1 MYMAYKMVKI
11 NVTKHNIFLK
21 NPPAAVEQILLQLGR
36 NIRTARLRRMMRL
49 SDLAARVGVSR
60 YTMSDVEKGKPSVSI
75 AAYVGALWALGLID
89 ELRDIA
95 DPDHDTE
102 GKALESIRSPKT
114 AAKRKKVLENDF

>member
-1 MYMAYKMVKI
+1 MIYKMVKI
-11 NVTKHNIFLK
+11 NMTKHNIFLK
-21 NPPAAVEQILLQLGR
+21 SPPAAVEQNLLRLGR

-49 SDLAARVGVSR
+49 SDLADRVGISR

-75 AAYVGALWALGLID
+75 AAYVGALWVLGLID

-102 GKALESIRSPKT
+102 GKALENSRSPKT